1 MKTMTA
7 LDLRKKLGSV
17 LNDVSMRKEQVVI
30 SRANKPLAVMISIDE
45 YEEKV
50 LKKNREKKLQ
60 ELAAKMDEWRKKHRK
75 RAVSVD
81 VVKAIR
87 ETREGR

>member
-17 LNDVSMRKEQVVI
+17 LNDVSKKGEQVII
-30 SRANKPLAVMISIDE
+30 SRANKPLAVMISVEE

-50 LKKNREKKLQ
+50 LKKNRERRLRKISVEMDRWKKRHLK
-60 ELAAKMDEWRKKHRK
+60 ETADI
-75 RAVSVD
+75 D
-81 VVKAIR
+81 IVKAVR
-87 ETREGR
+87 EIREGR